1 MRCASAKGGEKGI
14 LRHFRVASDETMGFC
29 GVKVLL
35 AVEQRSLTASTVN
48 RIKGHLLKVY

>member
-1 MRCASAKGGEKGI
+1 
-14 LRHFRVASDETMGFC
+14 VASDETMGFC

-48 RIKGHLLKVY
+48 RIKGHLL